1 MTSSSNGNTNGGTD
15 SGTDGGTDS
24 SDAQGG
30 PGAETAAWSRTVVAG
45 WMVALGAVSAV
56 VFVVVAVLAAGLR
69 SVFLILLAAS
79 AALLATGAVRVTVT
93 PHGVAVRSVLLP
105 FLQRRIRLSRI
116 RHASARQT
124 RPGEL
129 GGWGYRWLPGQ
140 TAVSLRAGDALW
152 LELTSGK
159 HFVVTVD
166 DAANAAARVN
176 SSLAAV
182 KE

>member
-1 MTSSSNGNTNGGTD
+1 MQG
-15 SGTDGGTDS
+15 
-24 SDAQGG
+24 GG
-30 PGAETAAWSRTVVAG
+30 PGAEAAAWSRTVVAG
-45 WMVALGAVSAV
+45 WMLGLGAASGVGFLAVALLVDDAW
-56 VFVVVAVLAAGLR
+56 
-69 SVFLILLAAS
+69 SVFPVLLVAS
-79 AALLATGAVRVTVT
+79 AALLITGAVRVTVT
-93 PHGVAVRSVLLP
+93 ARGVTVHSVLLP
-105 FLQRRIRLSRI
+105 LVRRRIPLSRI
-116 RHASARQT
+116 RHAWAKQS

-129 GGWGYRWLPGQ
+129 GGWGYRWMPGQ

-176 SSLAAV
+176 SSVAPV